1 MKWLLLIRM
10 GQVAQVGCLKLIFFA
25 GNEEGFMMVG
35 GCDVCS
41 VDSIALVDALVSI
54 FPKFGGAL

>member
-1 MKWLLLIRM
+1 M
-10 GQVAQVGCLKLIFFA
+10 GQVAQVGCLQLIFFA

-41 VDSIALVDALVSI
+41 VDSIALVDTLVNI